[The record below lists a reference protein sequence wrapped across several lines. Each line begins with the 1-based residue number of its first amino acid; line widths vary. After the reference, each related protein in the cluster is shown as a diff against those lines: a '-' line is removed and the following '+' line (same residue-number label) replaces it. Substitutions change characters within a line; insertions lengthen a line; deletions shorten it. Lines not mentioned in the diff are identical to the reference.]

1 MRTGCHFEPAPIS
14 AVPAAPDLTMRMA
27 FRLLESMTTPSA
39 TWVCPK
45 NECPWPRIAILTPWR
60 FANCTS
66 FAMSCASLGRSTAAG
81 FLCTTRP
88 KSSAATCNT
97 ASSKDSSPLI
107 SFRSLR
113 SDCPAAGQFHADCNA
128 RNAAPPASRLP
139 KSRREILRCMIHL
152 PRSMLVLMASDSRA
166 AEQPDEIAASHGGYP
181 RPTDHELRI
190 AGLEWISERASQQ
203 KAVPLVRVGSVA
215 SHPDLRDA
223 PGHVRYASNSDPIG
237 ASQRSVAT
245 CQDRT

>member
-1 MRTGCHFEPAPIS
+1 
-14 AVPAAPDLTMRMA
+14 
-27 FRLLESMTTPSA
+27 
-39 TWVCPK
+39 
-45 NECPWPRIAILTPWR
+45 
-60 FANCTS
+60 
-66 FAMSCASLGRSTAAG
+66 MSCASLGRSTAAG

-128 RNAAPPASRLP
+128 RSAAPPASRLP

-166 AEQPDEIAASHGGYP
+166 AEQPDEIAASHGRPSSGLGPHITTPLWKNAAVHYSKNCALMSQMGSKCEVFAKSKGLPVYP
-181 RPTDHELRI
+181 HHTFDGATDTTVSCH
-190 AGLEWISERASQQ
+190 
-203 KAVPLVRVGSVA
+203 
-215 SHPDLRDA
+215 
-223 PGHVRYASNSDPIG
+223 
-237 ASQRSVAT
+237 
-245 CQDRT
+245 